1 MPAIRQLSPEERN
14 KIILR
19 HEEGQKQ
26 KTIGSNNFFP
36 IFYKNLDDL
45 GISQSCVSKTIKI
58 YKQTGST
65 MPLKR
70 SGRPK
75 ILSPRTESILIRDVK
90 RNCHKTSASIS
101 NELKKNMNISIS
113 PPTIRKILINNDLR
127 AYKSVKKPLIG
138 KNITKKRLIFCQKYK
153 EINWNNVIFSD
164 ESQFTCNYS
173 NQPPLVRRPK
183 GSSLLPRYLT
193 KTVKFPQ
200 SVMIWGC
207 FRGNKLGTLYIVEGS
222 MNSAQYLKVLEKKML
237 PFYNQDSNSIF

>member
-1 MPAIRQLSPEERN
+1 
-14 KIILR
+14 
-19 HEEGQKQ
+19 
-26 KTIGSNNFFP
+26 
-36 IFYKNLDDL
+36 
-45 GISQSCVSKTIKI
+45 
-58 YKQTGST
+58 

-138 KNITKKRLIFCQKYK
+138 KNIAKKRLIFCQKYK

-237 PFYNQDSNSIF
+237 PFYNQDSNSIFQDDSAPCHRSNSVKKWHQDNNIRLLEWPGYSADLNPIKNLWAIMKKKVAMRCP